1 MDNIW
6 LTAAIVVV
14 PLLAGLSLVG
24 VLARGIFNNPNIPNG
39 AAIVLGVA
47 ALLCVAPT
55 ILNLAIKLP
64 GGTEIT
70 LVKDE
75 LKDQIKSQG
84 QQIKNDVGSQG
95 ADVKASIVA
104 LGKRVDALEQTMGG
118 AVGSAANKQPNA
130 VNKGK
135 VVVILYADG
144 QKDLAMQ
151 MENYLLQ
158 KGYSANAIYTDFTE
172 LSDANKLPAGTVAF
186 VSEESNLSSRKE
198 VEDLLVAKF
207 PAVKP
212 KVAEA
217 TAPKL
222 TNTAVQVRLF

>member
-6 LTAAIVVV
+6 LTAAIVIV
-14 PLLAGLSLVG
+14 PLLAGLSLIG

-39 AAIVLGVA
+39 AALVLGVA

-75 LKDQIKSQG
+75 LKDQIKNQG

-104 LGKRVDALEQTMGG
+104 LSKRVDALEKAAGPAIG
-118 AVGSAANKQPNA
+118 ASADRQPDA
-130 VNKGK
+130 VNNGK

-144 QKDLAMQ
+144 RKDLATQ
-151 MENYLLQ
+151 MEVYLLQ

-172 LSDANKLPAGTVAF
+172 LADANRLPSGTVAF
-186 VSEESNLSSRKE
+186 VSADSDVSLRNE
-198 VEDLLVAKF
+198 VEQALITKF
-207 PAVKP
+207 PAIKP

>member
-14 PLLAGLSLVG
+14 PLLAGLSLIG

-39 AAIVLGVA
+39 AALVLGVA

-104 LGKRVDALEQTMGG
+104 LGKRVDALEKLAGP
-118 AVGSAANKQPNA
+118 AVGASADRQPDA
-130 VNKGK
+130 VNNGK

-144 QKDLAMQ
+144 RKDLATQ
-151 MENYLLQ
+151 MEVYLLQ

-172 LSDANKLPAGTVAF
+172 LADANRLPSGTVAF
-186 VSEESNLSSRKE
+186 VSADSDVSLRNE
-198 VEDLLVAKF
+198 VEQALVTKF

-212 KVAEA
+212 KIAEA

>member
-1 MDNIW
+1 MDNAW
-6 LTAAIVVV
+6 LNAAIVVV

-39 AAIVLGVA
+39 AAIVLAVA

-64 GGTEIT
+64 GGTEIS

-75 LKDQIKSQG
+75 LKDQIKNQG

-104 LGKRVDALEQTMGG
+104 LGKRVDALEKAAGP
-118 AVGSAANKQPNA
+118 AVAAAANKPDV
-130 VNKGK
+130 VNNGK

-144 QKDLAMQ
+144 RKDLATQ
-151 MENYLLQ
+151 MEVYLLQ

-172 LSDANKLPAGTVAF
+172 LADANRLPSGTVAF
-186 VSEESNLSSRKE
+186 VSADSDVSLRNE
-198 VEDLLVAKF
+198 VEQALVGKF
-207 PAVKP
+207 PTVKP

-217 TAPKL
+217 IAPKL

>member
-1 MDNIW
+1 MDNVW
-6 LTAAIVVV
+6 LTTAIVVV

-24 VLARGIFNNPNIPNG
+24 VLARGIFNSPNIPNG

-64 GGTEIT
+64 GGTEIS

-75 LKDQIKSQG
+75 LKDQIKNQG

-104 LGKRVDALEQTMGG
+104 LGKRVDALEKAAGP
-118 AVGSAANKQPNA
+118 AVAATANKPPDI
-130 VNKGK
+130 VNNGK

-144 QKDLAMQ
+144 RKDLATQ
-151 MENYLLQ
+151 MEVYLLQ

-172 LSDANKLPAGTVAF
+172 LADANRLPSGTVAF
-186 VSEESNLSSRKE
+186 VSADSDVSLRNE
-198 VEDLLVAKF
+198 VEQALVGKF

-217 TAPKL
+217 IAPKL

>member
-6 LTAAIVVV
+6 LTAAIVIV
-14 PLLAGLSLVG
+14 PLLAGLSLIG

-39 AAIVLGVA
+39 AALVLGVA

-75 LKDQIKSQG
+75 LKDQIKNQG

-104 LGKRVDALEQTMGG
+104 LSKRVDALEKAAGPAIG
-118 AVGSAANKQPNA
+118 ASADRQPDA
-130 VNKGK
+130 VNNGK

-144 QKDLAMQ
+144 RKDLATQ
-151 MENYLLQ
+151 MEVFLLQ

-172 LSDANKLPAGTVAF
+172 LADANRLPSGTVAF
-186 VSEESNLSSRKE
+186 VSADSDVSLRNE
-198 VEDLLVAKF
+198 VEQALITKF
-207 PAVKP
+207 PAIKP

>member
-6 LTAAIVVV
+6 LTAAIVIV

-75 LKDQIKSQG
+75 LKDQIQSQG

-104 LGKRVDALEQTMGG
+104 LGKRVDALEKVAGP
-118 AVGSAANKQPNA
+118 AVGASADRQPDAANN
-130 VNKGK
+130 GK

-144 QKDLAMQ
+144 RKDLATQ
-151 MENYLLQ
+151 MEVYLLQ

-172 LSDANKLPAGTVAF
+172 LADANRLPSGTVAF
-186 VSEESNLSSRKE
+186 VSADSDVSLRNE
-198 VEDLLVAKF
+198 VQQVLVAKF

>member
-6 LTAAIVVV
+6 LTAAIVIV
-14 PLLAGLSLVG
+14 PLLAGLSLIG

-39 AAIVLGVA
+39 AALVLGVA

-75 LKDQIKSQG
+75 LKDQIKNQG

-104 LGKRVDALEQTMGG
+104 LSKRVDALEKAAGPAIG
-118 AVGSAANKQPNA
+118 ASADRQPDA
-130 VNKGK
+130 VNNGK

-144 QKDLAMQ
+144 RKDLATQ
-151 MENYLLQ
+151 MEVFLLQ

-172 LSDANKLPAGTVAF
+172 LADANRLPSGTVAF
-186 VSEESNLSSRKE
+186 VSADSDVSLRNE
-198 VEDLLVAKF
+198 VEQALVTRF
-207 PAVKP
+207 PAIKP

>member
-14 PLLAGLSLVG
+14 PLLAGLSLIG

-64 GGTEIT
+64 GSTEIT

-104 LGKRVDALEQTMGG
+104 LGKRVDALEKLAGP
-118 AVGSAANKQPNA
+118 AVAASADRQPDA
-130 VNKGK
+130 VNNGK

-144 QKDLAMQ
+144 RKDLATQ
-151 MENYLLQ
+151 MEVYLLQ

-172 LSDANKLPAGTVAF
+172 LADANRLPSGTVAF
-186 VSEESNLSSRKE
+186 VSADSDVSLRNE
-198 VEDLLVAKF
+198 VEQALVTKF
-207 PAVKP
+207 PAIKP

>member
-1 MDNIW
+1 MDNVW
-6 LTAAIVVV
+6 LTAAIVIV

-55 ILNLAIKLP
+55 VLNLAIKLP

-75 LKDQIKSQG
+75 LKDQIKTQG

-104 LGKRVDALEQTMGG
+104 LGKRVDALEKVAGP
-118 AVGSAANKQPNA
+118 AVGAAADKPPDA

-144 QKDLAMQ
+144 RKDLAMQ
-151 MENYLLQ
+151 MEVYLLQ

-172 LSDANKLPAGTVAF
+172 LADASRLPSGMVAF
-186 VSEESNLSSRKE
+186 VSADSDVPLRNE
-198 VEDLLVAKF
+198 VEQALVTKF

-212 KVAEA
+212 KVAEVI
-217 TAPKL
+217 APKL

>member
-1 MDNIW
+1 LDSMW
-6 LTAAIVVV
+6 LTTAIVVV
-14 PLLAGLSLVG
+14 PLLAGLSLIG

-39 AAIVLGVA
+39 SAIVMGVA

-55 ILNLAIKLP
+55 VLNLAVKLP
-64 GGTEIT
+64 GGTEIS
-70 LVKDE
+70 LVKQQI
-75 LKDQIKSQG
+75 KDQTE
-84 QQIKNDVGSQG
+84 QIKNDVGFQG
-95 ADVKASIVA
+95 ADVKGQIAA
-104 LGKRVDALEQTMGG
+104 LGRRVAALEKAAGP
-118 AVGSAANKQPNA
+118 AIASADKQPDVGNRS
-130 VNKGK
+130 K

-144 QKDLAMQ
+144 HKDLATQ
-151 MENYLLQ
+151 MEIYLLQ

-172 LSDANKLPAGTVAF
+172 LAEASRLPPGTVAL
-186 VSEESNLSSRKE
+186 VSESGNLPLRTE
-198 VEDLLVAKF
+198 IENVLVTKF

>member
-6 LTAAIVVV
+6 LTAAIVIV

-24 VLARGIFNNPNIPNG
+24 VLARGIFSNPNIPNG

-75 LKDQIKSQG
+75 LKDQIKNQG

-104 LGKRVDALEQTMGG
+104 LAKRVDALEQAMGG
-118 AVGSAANKQPNA
+118 AVGSAANQPPA
-130 VNKGK
+130 PVNKGK

-172 LSDANKLPAGTVAF
+172 LADANKLAAGTVAF
-186 VSEESNLSSRKE
+186 VSEGSNLSLRKE

-217 TAPKL
+217 TVPKL
-222 TNTAVQVRLF
+222 TGTAVQVRLF

>member
-1 MDNIW
+1 MDNAW
-6 LTAAIVVV
+6 LNAVIVVV

-64 GGTEIT
+64 GGTEIS

-75 LKDQIKSQG
+75 LKDQIKNQG

-104 LGKRVDALEQTMGG
+104 LGKRVDALEKAAGP
-118 AVGSAANKQPNA
+118 AVAAAANKPPDI
-130 VNKGK
+130 VNNGK

-144 QKDLAMQ
+144 RKDLATQ
-151 MENYLLQ
+151 MEVYLLQ

-172 LSDANKLPAGTVAF
+172 LADANRLPSGTVAF
-186 VSEESNLSSRKE
+186 VSADSDVSLRNE
-198 VEDLLVAKF
+198 VEQALVAKF
-207 PAVKP
+207 PTVKP
-212 KVAEA
+212 KVAEVI
-217 TAPKL
+217 APKL

>member
-6 LTAAIVVV
+6 LTAAIVIV
-14 PLLAGLSLVG
+14 PLLAGLSLIG

-39 AAIVLGVA
+39 AALVLGVA

-75 LKDQIKSQG
+75 LKDQIKNQG

-104 LGKRVDALEQTMGG
+104 LSKRVDALEKAAGPAIG
-118 AVGSAANKQPNA
+118 ASADRQPDA
-130 VNKGK
+130 VNNGK

-144 QKDLAMQ
+144 RKDLATQ
-151 MENYLLQ
+151 MEVYLLQ

-172 LSDANKLPAGTVAF
+172 LADANRLPSGTVAF
-186 VSEESNLSSRKE
+186 VSADSDVSLRNE
-198 VEDLLVAKF
+198 VEQALVTRF
-207 PAVKP
+207 PAIKP

>member
-1 MDNIW
+1 MDNVW
-6 LTAAIVVV
+6 LNAAIVVV

-24 VLARGIFNNPNIPNG
+24 VLARRIFNSPDIPNG

-64 GGTEIT
+64 GGTEIS

-75 LKDQIKSQG
+75 LKDQIKNQG

-104 LGKRVDALEQTMGG
+104 LSKRVDALEKAAGP
-118 AVGSAANKQPNA
+118 AVAATAGSPPDI
-130 VNKGK
+130 VNSGK

-144 QKDLAMQ
+144 RKDLATQ
-151 MENYLLQ
+151 MEVYLLQ
-158 KGYSANAIYTDFTE
+158 KGYSANAVYTDFTE
-172 LSDANKLPAGTVAF
+172 LADANRLPSGTVAF
-186 VSEESNLSSRKE
+186 VSADSDVSLRNE
-198 VEDLLVAKF
+198 VEQVLVGKF
-207 PAVKP
+207 PTVKP

-217 TAPKL
+217 IAPKL